1 MSLEE
6 ITSVKIL
13 MLGEAYVGKTCL
25 IRRYVENEFISNYQS
40 TIGIDFF
47 SKKLKINNKEIKL
60 KIWDTAGEE
69 RFRNIT
75 NQYYNRTDGIILV
88 FDLTNLNTMYKIKYW
103 IEQINEKI
111 NCNDISLVLIGNKSD
126 LERQISYESCEK
138 FSEDL
143 NIKYFESSALSGENV
158 NEFFDYLVNEI
169 INKKNIMEKNDD
181 QKVSIISNNY
191 KKKKKIG
198 VDRVFFRFFFFV
210 FI

>member
-13 MLGEAYVGKTCL
+13 MLGEKNVGKTCL
-25 IRRYVENEFISNYQS
+25 IRRYIENVFIPSYQP

-47 SKKLKINNKEIKL
+47 SKTLTINNKEINL

-69 RFRNIT
+69 RFRNLT

-88 FDLTNLNTMYKIKYW
+88 FDLTNINTMYNIKYW

-111 NCNDISLVLIGNKSD
+111 NCNDISLILIGNKSD
-126 LERQISYESCEK
+126 LERQISYENCEK

-143 NIKYFESSALSGENV
+143 NIKYFESSALSGDNV
-158 NEFFDYLVNEI
+158 NEFFNYLVNEI
-169 INKKNIMEKNDD
+169 INKKNIMEKDD
-181 QKVSIISNNY
+181 NQKVSIIINNN
-191 KKKKKIG
+191 KKKKKSWC
-198 VDRVFFRFFFFV
+198 
-210 FI
+210 

>member
-1 MSLEE
+1 MSSEE

-25 IRRYVENEFISNYQS
+25 IRRYIENVFTSSYKN

-47 SKKLKINNKEIKL
+47 SKTLTINNKEINL

-69 RFRNIT
+69 RFRNLT

-88 FDLTNLNTMYKIKYW
+88 FDLTNINTMYKIQYW
-103 IEQINEKI
+103 IDQINEKI
-111 NCNDISLVLIGNKSD
+111 NRNDISLVLIGNKSD
-126 LERQISYESCEK
+126 LERQISYENCEK

-191 KKKKKIG
+191 KKKKKKL
-198 VDRVFFRFFFFV
+198 VLVEYFLDFFF
-210 FI
+210 